1 MGREADHVTETCVM
15 NGLTMARL
23 NHSLSGAPETLVV
36 YWFTLL
42 PISERVV

>member
-1 MGREADHVTETCVM
+1 MGREAGHVAEACVR
-15 NGLTMARL
+15 NGLITVRL
-23 NHSLSGAPETLVV
+23 KQSLSGALEPLVI